1 MARFVSDER
10 VAVFLESDPEH
21 IIYIRPKMNVGVQ
34 NRVIST
40 IASIKAETATKSGAS
55 TEQIVRLDMGAYNL
69 ALLTCNIVG
78 WAGPDFDSRECT
90 PENIEQLDPDDPLLD
105 KVLGEIQR
113 RNVSP
118 TSNGASPNLPKS
130 KGTGRNTL
138 TQ

>member
-21 IIYIRPKMNVGVQ
+21 IIYIRPKMNVGVR
-34 NRVIST
+34 NRVMST
-40 IASIKAETATKSGAS
+40 IASIKAQTGKAIS
-55 TEQIVRLDMGAYNL
+55 TDEMVVGLDMGAYNL
-69 ALLTCNIVG
+69 ALLTCNVVG
-78 WAGPDFDSRECT
+78 WAGPDFENRECT
-90 PENIEQLDPDDPLLD
+90 PQNIERLDPDDPLLD
-105 KVLGEIQR
+105 KVLGEIQK
-113 RNVSP
+113 RNLAP